1 MRGGERSTRSMYS
14 SSTTAIGTLTTK
26 PLDVLLVTS
35 AATGFSSPRKTL
47 SLWVNYETATVGSDG
62 RGSLAVEVLDVHG
75 HVIPGFSAQQCVHL
89 QGNTTDQLVSWT
101 VATTMPTLESEAQW
115 QQQRQRAQ
123 LPAQA
128 VSFRFVL
135 SDMVQLYSF
144 AVRPA
149 SSSH

>member
-1 MRGGERSTRSMYS
+1 MRGGESSTRSMYS

-35 AATGFSSPRKTL
+35 AATATPSSRKAL

-89 QGNTTDQLVSWT
+89 QGNTTNQLVSWT
-101 VATTMPTLESEAQW
+101 VATTMPTSASETQW
-115 QQQRQRAQ
+115 QQQRTQ